1 MKNFDNNN
9 EFCFLLVVQ
18 FIVGYLSVLAIV
30 RAPPYDNEVNPGF
43 PIPVKPTLRK
53 RERTALFG
61 GGGGGGES
69 WGIEFNTA
77 VF

>member
-1 MKNFDNNN
+1 MT
-9 EFCFLLVVQ
+9 
-18 FIVGYLSVLAIV
+18 
-30 RAPPYDNEVNPGF
+30 NEVNPGF
-43 PIPVKPTLRK
+43 SISIKPTLRK
-53 RERTALFG
+53 RERTALFS

>member
-1 MKNFDNNN
+1 MT
-9 EFCFLLVVQ
+9 
-18 FIVGYLSVLAIV
+18 
-30 RAPPYDNEVNPGF
+30 NEVNPGF

-53 RERTALFG
+53 GERTALFS

-69 WGIEFNTA
+69 WGMEFNTA